1 VRIWCF
7 IQYCLDTQASF
18 DDTFAFQR
26 RILFIIIGRLHW
38 YNTENKKIQPKAEKM
53 DLQKTIE
60 TIIEE
65 NRCLVKSISDEAVED
80 FIQKIIGAGSIFFS
94 AQGRSGFILRSF
106 CMRLMHL
113 GFKVYFCGETITPA
127 IVQNDLLIVLSG
139 SGETPSTLEA
149 IQRAKKQNAITY
161 GILGN
166 MDSIIA
172 GQVDKSIHLP
182 GTTKLCQENEPP
194 SLQMAGSLFEQSA
207 FLLFE
212 AIVLL
217 LYRERKEAVGS
228 LSSRHTLIE

>member
-1 VRIWCF
+1 
-7 IQYCLDTQASF
+7 
-18 DDTFAFQR
+18 
-26 RILFIIIGRLHW
+26 
-38 YNTENKKIQPKAEKM
+38 M
-53 DLQKTIE
+53 
-60 TIIEE
+60 
-65 NRCLVKSISDEAVED
+65 KSLSDEAVED
-80 FIQKIIGAGSIFFS
+80 FIQKIMSAGSIFFS

-113 GFKVYFCGETITPA
+113 GFQVYFCGETISPA
-127 IVQNDLLIVLSG
+127 IVQDDLLIVLSG

-149 IQRAKKQNAITY
+149 IHRAKKQSAVTY

-166 MDSIIA
+166 MGSAIA
-172 GQVDKSIHLP
+172 DQVDNCIHLP
-182 GTTKLCQENEPP
+182 GTTKLCRDSEPD